1 MDTAPGYPIEKRA
14 IYYCCR
20 LVSAQY
26 GTVFSHSEYGK
37 IRKVYSIWFCPDAAR
52 KRENTI
58 KKIALTESSM
68 YGELESRKE
77 DTDLIQAIIVNLGS
91 PEAPVDNQ
99 ILRLMNVLLSARTDV
114 EEKQKVMQEEFHIA
128 MTMELES
135 EVSELCNLSQGIYNE
150 GMDKGLKEGM
160 DKGLNQGIEGA
171 VELLR
176 EAGMEDAVILKKI
189 MAKYHLP
196 SETAEKYVYALR

>member
-1 MDTAPGYPIEKRA
+1 
-14 IYYCCR
+14 
-20 LVSAQY
+20 
-26 GTVFSHSEYGK
+26 
-37 IRKVYSIWFCPDAAR
+37 
-52 KRENTI
+52 
-58 KKIALTESSM
+58 M

-189 MAKYHLP
+189 MAKYHLS
-196 SETAEKYVYALR
+196 SEAAEKYVYALR